1 MNNEMETATIEI
13 TETTEVKKSARSK
26 KAAVSAGEDAASAP
40 AAESTAPA
48 DTGKPEKTEKKPKT
62 RKQYDLHEMADVR
75 NMTPGK
81 LIYKS
86 ARNAGY
92 MVEWDF
98 YGDEQS
104 IEISELK
111 NMLASQRVFFERNWI
126 WIDDPEL
133 LEFLGASRYYKNML
147 SPEEVDDLFALEA
160 DPMIKKISGLTKDMQ
175 NTIRVLARE
184 KIGSGEV
191 ESYSVVQAL
200 EKYFGVRFDEE

>member
-1 MNNEMETATIEI
+1 MNNEMETMAAETAETI
-13 TETTEVKKSARSK
+13 EVKKPARGK
-26 KAAVSAGEDAASAP
+26 KAAVTAAVI
-40 AAESTAPA
+40 EETASPE
-48 DTGKPEKTEKKPKT
+48 TETKPEKKTKT
-62 RKQYDLHEMADVR
+62 RKQYDLHELVDVR

-92 MVEWDF
+92 LVEWDS

-133 LEFLGASRYYKNML
+133 LEFLGAARYYRNML
-147 SPEEVDDLFALEA
+147 SPAEVDDLFALDAES
-160 DPMIKKISGLTKDMQ
+160 MIAKIRTLTKDMQ
-175 NTIRVLARE
+175 NTVRVLAGQ
-184 KIGSGEV
+184 KIRGQEI
-191 ESYSVVQAL
+191 EAYSVVQAL
-200 EKYFGVRFDEE
+200 EKYFGVDFSEE

>member
-1 MNNEMETATIEI
+1 MNNELETVSIEN
-13 TETTEVKKSARSK
+13 TETIEVKKPTRGK
-26 KAAVSAGEDAASAP
+26 KAAVSADNAASAP
-40 AAESTAPA
+40 AAESPAPA
-48 DTGKPEKTEKKPKT
+48 KAEKKPKA
-62 RKQYDLHEMADVR
+62 RKQYDLHDLTDVR
-75 NMTPGK
+75 NMTPGR

-92 MVEWDF
+92 MVEWDS

-133 LEFLGASRYYKNML
+133 LEFLGAARYYKNML
-147 SPEEVDDLFALEA
+147 SPDAVDALFELDAE
-160 DPMIKKISGLTKDMQ
+160 PMLTKIRGLTKDMQ
-175 NTIRVLARE
+175 NTIRVIARE
-184 KIGSGEV
+184 KVKSGEI

-200 EKYFGVRFDEE
+200 EKYFNTRFDEE